1 MKTKTTDVAEVDVH
15 GNPLPNQWMLENVNW
30 WSYGWWSSGKWI
42 LTTED
47 FTCWHVRA
55 AGPSVI
61 LATVKT
67 FEKGQRLIERLAA
80 TLETGENNVAG

>member
-30 WSYGWWSSGKWI
+30 WSSGKWM

-80 TLETGENNVAG
+80 TLEGTEE

>member
-1 MKTKTTDVAEVDVH
+1 MKPKTADVAKVDAY
-15 GNPLPNQWMLENVNW
+15 GYPLPNQWMLENVN
-30 WSYGWWSSGKWI
+30 WWSSGKWI

-67 FEKGQRLIERLAA
+67 FKKGQRLIERLAA